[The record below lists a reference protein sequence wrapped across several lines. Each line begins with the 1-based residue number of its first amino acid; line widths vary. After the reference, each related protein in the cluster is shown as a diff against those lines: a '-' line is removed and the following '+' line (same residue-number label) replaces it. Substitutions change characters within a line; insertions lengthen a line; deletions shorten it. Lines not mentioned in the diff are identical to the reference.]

1 MRSENMNESDSCLG
15 VIGLS
20 LSATL
25 IAIIQLIY
33 SAMGLILIGT
43 TIEHIPRTD
52 IHSLTPME
60 VFNYYQQIFIYAT
73 GFIASCILG
82 IGSFM

>member
-1 MRSENMNESDSCLG
+1 MNESDSCLG

-33 SAMGLILIGT
+33 SAMSLILILT
-43 TIEHIPRTD
+43 TNDALNPMTD
-52 IHSLTPME
+52 LHSITMSE
-60 VFNYYQQIFIYAT
+60 VLVYAI
-73 GFIASCILG
+73 GFIAACILG
-82 IGSFM
+82 VGSLM